1 MRVLIACESSGIVR
15 EAFRARGHVA
25 MSCDMKP
32 SEQGGMHYQGDVRD
46 VIHACWDLMVAHPPC
61 THLSVSGAAHFEQ
74 KIIDGR
80 QQSAASF
87 FMELAR
93 ADIPLIA
100 IENPVC
106 IMSSVWREPDQIVQ
120 PYQFGHD
127 ASKATCLWLKGLPP
141 LKPTKFIEARYVDGK
156 PRWSNQTDS
165 GQNKLPPSEDRATER
180 SRTYQGIAE
189 AMAEQWTTWVSRS
202 SELFAA

>member
-32 SEQGGMHYQGDVRD
+32 SEQEGMHYQGDVRD

-61 THLSVSGAAHFEQ
+61 THLSVSGAAYFEQ

-141 LKPTKFIEARYVDGK
+141 LKPTKFIEPRYVDGK

-165 GQNKLPPSEDRATER
+165 GQNKLPPSDERATER

-189 AMAEQWTTWVSRS
+189 AMAEQWTAWVSRS